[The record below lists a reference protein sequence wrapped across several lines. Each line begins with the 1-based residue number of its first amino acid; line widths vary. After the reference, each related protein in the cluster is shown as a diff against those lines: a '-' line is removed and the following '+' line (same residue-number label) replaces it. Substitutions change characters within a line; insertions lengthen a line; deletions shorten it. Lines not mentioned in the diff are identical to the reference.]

1 MGNELTSDFHP
12 NIAQINKSLINL
24 KIIIPSNSYLIG
36 NIIEGI
42 ISINLREPIRLKNIT
57 IYLNQNQGWEINENK
72 KSSSSIQ
79 ITSLD
84 INLFNIAKNNEN
96 LYIMEKGNY
105 QFKFSLKIPN
115 NILPSFL
122 FFRGFKIGFIKY
134 SLLAEISTDLKNE
147 LLDEKIIVINMSNES
162 IVDKPFPF
170 EVSKNIKMLF
180 VDYGTNIIKVNMN
193 EGIYNYNNEINF
205 KVQINNKN
213 CTATIRSIHFEI
225 YRKVT
230 FFSKNFREESIEEQ
244 KLNDG
249 DFIYE
254 IKPNEIKNF
263 EMKLYLHGKIIQDYL
278 LFYSNKI
285 KNSIFHGIS
294 HLMNYMLPS
303 ITTSDYIK
311 CEYKINLSL
320 KYVGIIPDDENERVT
335 IPLILSSFPQGN
347 LNNKNLFQFQICQM
361 FLINNFPDDSGNK
374 NINDI
379 NNFNSMPVINPNDI
393 YNNFPRENNN
403 LYNNYYN
410 NNQININNNNGNNIQ
425 VNNMMSQPAPLINNN
440 NSNNSDSFNL
450 LNGNNEN
457 TFNINDVYN
466 PIDDNAPPPTI

>member
-12 NIAQINKSLINL
+12 NITKITNSIINL
-24 KIIIPSNSYLIG
+24 KIMIPSNSYLIG
-36 NIIEGI
+36 NIIDGI

-72 KSSSSIQ
+72 KSSSNIE
-79 ITSLD
+79 IASLN

-122 FFRGFKIGFIKY
+122 FFRGLKIGFIKY
-134 SLLAEISTDLKNE
+134 SLLAEINTDLKNE
-147 LLDEKIIVINMSNES
+147 FLDEKIIVINMSNES
-162 IVDKPFPF
+162 IVDKQFPF

-180 VDYGTNIIKVNMN
+180 VDYGTNIIKINMN
-193 EGIYNYNNEINF
+193 KGIYNYNDGIKF
-205 KVQINNKN
+205 KIQINNKN

-225 YRKVT
+225 YRKVI
-230 FFSKNFREESIEEQ
+230 FFSKNFREESNEEQ
-244 KLNDG
+244 KLNEG

-263 EMKLYLHGKIIQDYL
+263 EITLYTQGKIIEDYL
-278 LFYSNKI
+278 YFYSNKI
-285 KNSIFHGIS
+285 KNSLFNGIS
-294 HLMNYMLPS
+294 HLINYMLPS
-303 ITTSDYIK
+303 ITTSEYIK

-320 KYVGIIPDDENERVT
+320 KYVGIIPDDENDRVT
-335 IPLILSSFPQGN
+335 IPLILSSFHEGN
-347 LNNKNLFQFQICQM
+347 LNLNNNNLYQFQYSQM
-361 FLINNFPDDSGNK
+361 NLIQDFPDDSINK
-374 NINDI
+374 NINNI
-379 NNFNSMPVINPNDI
+379 NNSMPVINPNDI

-410 NNQININNNNGNNIQ
+410 NNIMNINSNENNDNNIQ
-425 VNNMMSQPAPLINNN
+425 INMSQPAPLINNN
-440 NSNNSDSFNL
+440 NIDSFNL
-450 LNGNNEN
+450 LNENNGNN
-457 TFNINDVYN
+457 FNINEEYN